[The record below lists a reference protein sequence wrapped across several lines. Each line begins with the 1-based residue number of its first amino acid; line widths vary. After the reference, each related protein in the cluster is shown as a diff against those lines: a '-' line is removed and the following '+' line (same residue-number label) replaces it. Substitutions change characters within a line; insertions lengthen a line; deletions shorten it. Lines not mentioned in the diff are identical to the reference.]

1 MKCIK
6 ARAIKIIATTG
17 QYVLLTPLFPFY
29 CLHIVGEKL
38 LELSAWSTGNGV
50 HGLRPWAARLMQW
63 ENALDEWRSKS
74 LASLRTSPTSQDK
87 AST

>member
-6 ARAIKIIATTG
+6 ARAIKVIATTG

-38 LELSAWSTGNGV
+38 LELSAWSTGNNV
-50 HGLRPWAARLMQW
+50 HGLRPWAQKLMAW

-74 LASLRTSPTSQDK
+74 LASSRPSSTSPAK
-87 AST
+87 E